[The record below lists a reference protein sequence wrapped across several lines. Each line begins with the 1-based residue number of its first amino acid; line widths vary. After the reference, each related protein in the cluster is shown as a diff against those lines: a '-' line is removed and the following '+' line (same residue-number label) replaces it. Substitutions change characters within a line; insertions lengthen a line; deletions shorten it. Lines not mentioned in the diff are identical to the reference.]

1 MEANQKKAIHRA
13 FMRDPSL
20 GKTRRLQKKA
30 NTKRLV
36 GKSQAETKKDFKEN
50 ILFLIQEKAKTKP

>member
-1 MEANQKKAIHRA
+1 LARPVVCK
-13 FMRDPSL
+13 
-20 GKTRRLQKKA
+20 KKA

-50 ILFLIQEKAKTKP
+50 IPFLIQEKAKTKP

>member
-1 MEANQKKAIHRA
+1 
-13 FMRDPSL
+13 MRDPSL